1 MKVLKWI
8 LRIGVFLIL
17 FLPFLVLFLVR
28 FTDLSVKGQGSIC
41 LVCYN
46 EETGDWTFNGWEEY
60 QLDGNDGPYVF
71 RNQNSLEVL
80 SVLERNGKYVINS
93 HIQKADSGLILQ
105 SFPVNPDLKPISF
118 QLQNRPFLADSITY
132 HVDSKI
138 MAISDIEGN
147 FDAFYGFL
155 KSNGVIDSDYNWTF
169 GDGRLVLN
177 GDFVDRGAEVT
188 QVLWLIYHL
197 ETEARKAGGAVHF
210 VLGNH
215 EAMNLQK
222 NVRYWNHK
230 YRALLQH
237 LSDSLNYRD
246 QVGELI
252 KPENEIVQWL
262 KSKNVLLKIGKR
274 LFVHAGIS
282 PEILE
287 FDLSLSEIN
296 EIAKANIDANLYGQ
310 EEGDK
315 NALLIMGRQ
324 GPLWYRGLKK
334 DYKDYYKKASAETV
348 NAICEKYGVDQ
359 IVIGH
364 SVVDDITTD
373 YKGKVLRIDVR
384 HGKKLH
390 SEKTLGVLIENGKL
404 TKVNGKGE
412 HFIVGEAK
420 EES

>member
-17 FLPFLVLFLVR
+17 FLPILVLFLVR
-28 FTDLSVKGQGSIC
+28 FTDLSVKGQGSVC

-46 EETGDWTFNGWEEY
+46 EETGDWTFNGWEQY

-71 RNQNSLEVL
+71 HNQNNLEVL
-80 SVLERNGKYVINS
+80 SVLEQNGKYVVDS
-93 HIQKADSGLILQ
+93 QIQKKDSGLVFQ
-105 SFPVNPDLKPISF
+105 SFPVNSDLKPINF
-118 QLQNRPFLADSITY
+118 QLHTRPFLVDSIAY
-132 HVDSKI
+132 KVGSKI
-138 MAISDIEGN
+138 IAISDIEGN
-147 FDAFYGFL
+147 FDTFYGFL

-197 ETEARKAGGAVHF
+197 ESEARKAGGAVNF

-230 YRALLQH
+230 YRALLQQ

-262 KSKNVLLKIGKR
+262 KSKNVLLNTGDR

-282 PEILE
+282 PEILAS
-287 FDLSLSEIN
+287 DLSLSEIN
-296 EIAKANIDANLYGQ
+296 EIAKDNIDARLYGK

-315 NALLIMGRQ
+315 NALLVMGPL
-324 GPLWYRGLKK
+324 GPLWYRGLNQ

-348 NAICEKYGVDQ
+348 LQYVKNM
-359 IVIGH
+359 
-364 SVVDDITTD
+364 
-373 YKGKVLRIDVR
+373 
-384 HGKKLH
+384 
-390 SEKTLGVLIENGKL
+390 VLIKL
-404 TKVNGKGE
+404 
-412 HFIVGEAK
+412 
-420 EES
+420 